1 MKEHK
6 KYRDFVGLTGPE
18 VRFGEDLANWTTLGI
33 GGRCDLFYAAKKPE
47 DLIRVVLASK
57 RFSIPYF
64 VLGGGSNL
72 LVSDKEF
79 RGLVIKNKC
88 NRIRVEKNR
97 IICQSGALLKDIVSI
112 AKTHSL
118 AGLEFAVG
126 IWGTV
131 GGAVYGNAGAF
142 AQSIGD
148 ILEQGVVLT
157 SSGRIENVKK
167 DFFEFGYRDSKL
179 KSSRD
184 ILLSVVF
191 KLKKGNSKSIEDKMR
206 KNLAQRSIRV
216 PNRMKTAGC
225 YFKNPQVNGKIIP
238 AGRLLEEVGAKNLCV
253 GDAAIYD
260 KHANIVVNLGK
271 ARAKDVKSLADILKR
286 RVKERF
292 KIKLEEEVVFL
303 G

>member
-1 MKEHK
+1 MKERK
-6 KYRDFVGLTGPE
+6 KYRDFVQLVSPE
-18 VRFGEDLANWTTLGI
+18 VRLDEDLANWTTLGI
-33 GGRCDLFYAAKKPE
+33 GGKSDLFYVAKKPE
-47 DLIRVVLASK
+47 DLIRAVLASK
-57 RFSIPYF
+57 KYSIPYF
-64 VLGGGSNL
+64 ILGGGSNL
-72 LVSDKEF
+72 LVSDKGF

-88 NRIRVEKNR
+88 NQIRVEKNR
-97 IICQSGALLKDIVSI
+97 IICQSGALLKDAVSI

-118 AGLEFAVG
+118 TGLEFAVG

-142 AQSIGD
+142 GQSIGD
-148 ILEQGVVLT
+148 VLEQGVILT
-157 SSGRIENVKK
+157 SSGRIENVKR
-167 DFFEFGYRDSKL
+167 DFFEFGYRGSKL
-179 KSSRD
+179 KSNRD
-184 ILLSVVF
+184 ILLSVVL
-191 KLKKGNSKSIEDKMR
+191 KLKEGNSKSIEDKMR

-216 PNRMKTAGC
+216 PDGMNTAGC

-238 AGRLLEEVGAKNLCV
+238 AGRLLEEIGAKNLCV

-286 RVKERF
+286 RVRQRF
-292 KIKLEEEVVFL
+292 GIRLKEEVIFL

>member
-225 YFKNPQVNGKIIP
+225 YFKNPQ
-238 AGRLLEEVGAKNLCV
+238 
-253 GDAAIYD
+253 
-260 KHANIVVNLGK
+260 
-271 ARAKDVKSLADILKR
+271 
-286 RVKERF
+286 
-292 KIKLEEEVVFL
+292 
-303 G
+303 